1 MIKEFLPISRRD
13 MESRGWKELDVILV
27 TGDAYVD
34 HPSYGAAMIGRVLEE
49 AGFKVG
55 IIAQPDWR
63 RSDDF
68 IKLGRPKLFFGV
80 TAGNIDSMVAN
91 YTANK
96 KLRNDDDYSP
106 GAKPRIRPDRATIVY
121 TNKIK
126 EAFPNIPVVAGGME
140 ASMRRLAHYDY
151 WSDQVRRSILMDSKA
166 DILVFG
172 MGERQVVEIAK
183 RLQKGDDRTELNG
196 IHGTVVIKNSLEGI
210 KDHAPIPSF
219 EEVCSDKDKFNEA
232 FKVIYSESDPFRGKT
247 IVQKHGERFVIQ
259 FPPALPLTSQELD
272 KIHLLNYARRWHPVY
287 DKEEGVPGLETVRF
301 SVISHRGCPGGC
313 SFCSLY
319 LHQGRIVQSRS
330 AESIAAEVRLLAQ
343 EKDFRGTTTDIGG
356 PTANLYKVECKLW
369 EGKGACKD
377 KECLNP
383 EKCKNLTLGYDAT
396 LKLWDKVKEIP
407 KVKHIFI
414 GSGVRYDLLVDAR
427 SDEYLKRLCEH
438 HVSGQLK
445 VAPEHSEDRVLR
457 LMHKSSFTTYE
468 KFAKRFEEVS
478 RRLNKKQY
486 LVNYFICGHPGA
498 TLEDALNLSL
508 LLMKSHIH
516 PEQVQDFIPLP
527 MTISGAMYFTEKDP
541 FTGKNIYVA
550 KGLRE
555 RKMHRALLQHNQP
568 KNKKY
573 VIEALRKLNKLGL
586 KKLFFH

>member
-1 MIKEFLPISRRD
+1 
-13 MESRGWKELDVILV
+13 
-27 TGDAYVD
+27 
-34 HPSYGAAMIGRVLEE
+34 
-49 AGFKVG
+49 
-55 IIAQPDWR
+55 
-63 RSDDF
+63 
-68 IKLGRPKLFFGV
+68 
-80 TAGNIDSMVAN
+80 
-91 YTANK
+91 
-96 KLRNDDDYSP
+96 
-106 GAKPRIRPDRATIVY
+106 
-121 TNKIK
+121 
-126 EAFPNIPVVAGGME
+126 
-140 ASMRRLAHYDY
+140 
-151 WSDQVRRSILMDSKA
+151 
-166 DILVFG
+166 
-172 MGERQVVEIAK
+172 
-183 RLQKGDDRTELNG
+183 
-196 IHGTVVIKNSLEGI
+196 
-210 KDHAPIPSF
+210 
-219 EEVCSDKDKFNEA
+219 
-232 FKVIYSESDPFRGKT
+232 
-247 IVQKHGERFVIQ
+247 
-259 FPPALPLTSQELD
+259 
-272 KIHLLNYARRWHPVY
+272 LNYARRWHPVY

-343 EKDFRGTTTDIGG
+343 EKDFRGTITDIGG

-369 EGKGACKD
+369 EGKGACRD
-377 KECLNP
+377 KECLTP
-383 EKCKNLTLGYDAT
+383 EKCKNLALGYEAT
-396 LKLWDKVKEIP
+396 LKLWDRVVQIP

>member
-1 MIKEFLPISRRD
+1 

-183 RLQKGDDRTELNG
+183 RLQKGDDRTKLNN

-210 KDHAPIPSF
+210 KDYVLISSF
-219 EEVCSDKDKFNEA
+219 DEVCSDKDKFNEA

-259 FPPALPLTSQELD
+259 FPPALPLDSQELD

-287 DKEEGVPGLETVRF
+287 DKEGGVPGFETVRF

-330 AESIAAEVRLLAQ
+330 AESVAAEVRLLAQ
-343 EKDFRGTTTDIGG
+343 EKDFRGTITDIGG

-369 EGKGACKD
+369 EGKGACRD
-377 KECLNP
+377 KECLTP
-383 EKCKNLTLGYDAT
+383 EKCKNLALGYEAT
-396 LKLWDKVKEIP
+396 LKLWDRVVQIP